1 MQDKWAVSFCKFLV
15 LCVLGVSVLL
25 SGGRLF
31 AQVDTGTI
39 LGTVKDSSGAVV
51 PEAQVT
57 LTNPDTGFTLNT
69 KTSNTG
75 TYIFTPIKIG
85 TYTVQATLAGFQ
97 KAVQLNAKVDVEQR
111 LVVDLTLVP
120 GQVTQ
125 TVEVTA
131 APPVLQTQNAMV
143 GQVVGHEAV
152 DDLPLNGRN
161 FTFLAQTVAGV
172 HMSGFWSGGFGG
184 AGSFSA
190 NGTRPE
196 QNNYLLDGMDNNTNQ
211 LDFLAGTNYVNL
223 PPPDAIGEFK
233 LQTADYSADV
243 GKGGGAIL
251 NGTIRS
257 GTNQLHGDVWEFVR
271 NDKFDAANFFENSP
285 TPIKKGEYRLNQFG
299 GTIGGPVVI
308 PHVYDGR
315 NKTFFFAD
323 YQGTRLRQGQTHVN
337 SVPTAAEASS
347 GFTNLLDIINGETN
361 AACLGNG
368 SCTRTDDLGRIFP
381 NGTVLDP
388 ATTRPVTQGAVDPV
402 TNLVAASS
410 GFVRDPFYTGSLI
423 GMTNFTS
430 SAIISQLNQLPAG
443 RLDPNAIKLLQLY
456 PAPTG
461 PGIVNNETVN
471 PPLTSRTDQN
481 DDRVDHVFGDKDQM
495 FARASWSVNPMY
507 NPPPFTGYADD
518 GALAIAGGGHQWNP
532 TLNTVLSET
541 HSFSPTVINE
551 IRAGVTRQSTTAI
564 QAYADTM
571 GIPAQFGIQGIPQR
585 NRNGGLPSLGIG
597 GLTQIGSTAWFP
609 SEEPNQ
615 TDQLMEN
622 VTFLKGRHTFKA
634 GLEIQ
639 HIKWAVLQPSWP
651 RGQFNFGGGY
661 TEVPYNGT
669 GTTGMAQMLLGA
681 APTTVAGGVQSG
693 GSDGVF
699 ASNIFN
705 RDFTHNYYA
714 GYFQDDWKVTP
725 KLTLNL
731 GLRWEFFDM
740 GVDDFSNESAFQ
752 FHSFAPNGGGVY
764 KIANKWCNAG
774 LVSPAFVAALHNDN
788 FSGPECVNPAG
799 GFISVPKT
807 DFGPRFGLA
816 YRISNKLVMR
826 GGYGLYYGPPEQPL
840 DHEDET
846 YPFDNTLS
854 WFGDGVHSLTY
865 GGGQLATLENG
876 MLYAP
881 VYNTGSFNANQVA
894 ALDPNGDDPN
904 FKPTYTESYNLTFQ
918 YQLTPNNTISLG
930 YVGNQAHD
938 LTVQP
943 NINGTVTVLP
953 PSYNANP
960 GGNGAQYRPMPDFV
974 NNSMTYSE
982 GSSFYHSLQATFE
995 RRLSNGLYFN
1005 ANYTYS
1011 ELFTD
1016 GQSINNGSSPYR
1028 APIIPG
1034 LGIQYDYSRSQ
1045 YDIPQL
1051 FHFSGGYELPMG
1063 KGHSFLGNAGGV
1075 ANQLVSGWKTNF
1087 ILTLQD
1093 GYPFN
1098 IGTSTSTHGS
1108 NDGLNSNADLV
1119 PGQNIDAGPHN
1130 VNQWINPKAF
1140 VNPAPATAI
1149 GQTAALGGMGMQA
1162 RGPGFHRLD
1171 FSIFKDFR
1179 TSERTHL
1186 QFRAEIFNLTNTP
1199 QFANPSNTSIGSV
1212 YFGQITGLVDGA
1224 NDPREIQ
1231 FALKLYF

>member
-1 MQDKWAVSFCKFLV
+1 MKEKWNLSSCKFLL

-51 PEAQVT
+51 PGAQVT
-57 LTNPDTGFTLNT
+57 IINQETGFSLTT
-69 KTSNTG
+69 KTSNVG
-75 TYIFTPIKIG
+75 AYILTPIKIG
-85 TYTVQATLAGFQ
+85 TYTVQATVAGFQ
-97 KAVQLNAKVDVEQR
+97 KAVQLNAKVDVQQQ

-172 HMSGFWSGGFGG
+172 HMSGFWSGGFG
-184 AGSFSA
+184 AFGSFSA

-233 LQTADYSADV
+233 LQTADYSADI

-271 NDKFDAANFFENSP
+271 NDKFDAAQFFEN
-285 TPIKKGEYRLNQFG
+285 TAGIKKGEYRLNQFG

-308 PHVYDGR
+308 PHVYDGH

-323 YQGTRLRQGQTHVN
+323 YQGTRLRQGQTYTN
-337 SVPTAAEASS
+337 TVPTAAEASS
-347 GFTNLLDIINGETN
+347 GFTDLSDIINGQS
-361 AACLGNG
+361 G
-368 SCTRTDDLGRIFP
+368 TRTDALGRVFP
-381 NGTVLDP
+381 NGTVFDP
-388 ATTRPVTQGAVDPV
+388 ATTRPVTAGVVDPV
-402 TNLVAASS
+402 TQLAAASS
-410 GFVRDPFYTGSLI
+410 GFVRDPFYSGSLI
-423 GMTNFTS
+423 GMANFTS
-430 SAIISQLNQLPAG
+430 AAIVSQLNQLPAG
-443 RLDPNAIKLLQLY
+443 RLDQNAIKLLQLY

-461 PGIVNNETVN
+461 PGIFNNETVN
-471 PPLTSRTDQN
+471 PPLVNTIDQN
-481 DDRVDHVFGDKDQM
+481 DDRVDHIFGDKDQM
-495 FARASWSVNPMY
+495 FGRVSWSVNPMY
-507 NPPPFTGYADD
+507 KPPPFTGYADN

-551 IRAGVTRQSTTAI
+551 LRAGVTRQSTTAL

-609 SEEPNQ
+609 SMEPNM

-622 VTFLKGRHTFKA
+622 VTFLKGGHTFKA
-634 GLEIQ
+634 GTEIQ
-639 HIKWAVLQPSWP
+639 HIKWAVYQPSWP
-651 RGQFNFGGGY
+651 RGQFNFGGSY
-661 TEVPYNGT
+661 TEIPGNSS
-669 GTTGMAQMLLGA
+669 GTTGMAQMLLS
-681 APTTVAGGVQSG
+681 PIPSTVANGVQSG
-693 GSDGVF
+693 GSDTVF
-699 ASNIFN
+699 ASNLFN

-731 GLRWEFFDM
+731 GLRYEYFDL
-740 GVDDFSNESAFQ
+740 GVDVFSNESAFQ
-752 FHSFAPNGGGVY
+752 FHSFAPKGGGVY
-764 KIANKWCNAG
+764 KIANKYCNAG
-774 LVSPAFVAALHNDN
+774 LLSPAFVAALHNDN

-799 GFISVPKT
+799 GFISVPRL

-816 YRISNKLVMR
+816 YRISNKLVLR
-826 GGYGLYYGPPEQPL
+826 GGYGLYYGMQEQPL

-854 WFGDGVHSLTY
+854 WFGDNVHSITY
-865 GGGQLATLENG
+865 VGGALATLENG
-876 MLYAP
+876 MLYTP
-881 VYNTGSFNANQVA
+881 VYDTGSFNANQVGG
-894 ALDPNGDDPN
+894 LPPNGDDPH

-918 YQLTPNNTISLG
+918 YQLTPNNTISLA

-943 NINGTVTVLP
+943 NINGTVTVVP
-953 PSYNANP
+953 PNVDTSP
-960 GGNGAQYRPMPDFV
+960 YRPMPDFQP
-974 NNSMTYSE
+974 NSMTYSE
-982 GSSFYHSLQATFE
+982 GNSYYHSAQVTFE
-995 RRLSNGLYFN
+995 RRLSHGLYFN

-1051 FHFSGGYELPMG
+1051 FHFSGGYELPIG
-1063 KGHSFLGNAGGV
+1063 KGHSLLGNSTGV

-1087 ILTLQD
+1087 IVTLQS

-1098 IGTSTSTHGS
+1098 IGSTIQTHAS
-1108 NDGLNSNADLV
+1108 NDGLNSNAFLV
-1119 PGQNIDAGPHN
+1119 PGVNMYAGPHN
-1130 VNQWINPKAF
+1130 RTQWM
-1140 VNPAPATAI
+1140 NPAAFTNPPVATAL
-1149 GQTAALGGMGMQA
+1149 GQNAALGGMGMQV
-1162 RGPGFHRLD
+1162 RGPGFHRADL
-1171 FSIFKDFR
+1171 SIFKDFR
-1179 TSERTHL
+1179 TSERTRL
-1186 QFRAEIFNLTNTP
+1186 QFRAEFFNLTNTP
-1199 QFANPSNTSIGSV
+1199 QFANPGNTN
-1212 YFGQITGLVDGA
+1212 FGNPSTFGLITGLVDGA

>member
-1 MQDKWAVSFCKFLV
+1 MKDQWSFRSCKFLV
-15 LCVLGVSVLL
+15 LCLLGASVLL
-25 SGGRLF
+25 SGNLLF

-51 PEAQVT
+51 PAAQVT
-57 LTNPDTGFTLNT
+57 LTNQDTGFTLNT
-69 KTSNTG
+69 KTSGDG

-85 TYTVQATLAGFQ
+85 TYKVEATMTGFQ
-97 KAVQLNAKVDVEQR
+97 KALQLNAKVDVEQR

-172 HMSGFWSGGFGG
+172 HMSGFWSGGFG
-184 AGSFSA
+184 AFGSFSA
-190 NGTRPE
+190 DGTRPE

-233 LQTADYSADV
+233 LQTADYSADI

-271 NDKFDAANFFENSP
+271 NDKFDAANFFENLGG
-285 TPIKKGEYRLNQFG
+285 IQKGEYRLNQFG

-308 PHVYDGR
+308 PNVYDGR

-323 YQGTRLRQGQTHVN
+323 YQGTRIRQGQTYVN
-337 SVPTAAEASS
+337 TVPTADEVNS
-347 GFTNLLDIINGETN
+347 GFTDLSDIINGQS
-361 AACLGNG
+361 G
-368 SCTRTDDLGRIFP
+368 TRTDALGRVIP

-388 ATTRPVTQGAVDPV
+388 ATTRPVTAGVADPV

-410 GFVRDPFYTGSLI
+410 GFVRDPINIPAATLVGL
-423 GMTNFTS
+423 TNFTS
-430 SAIISQLNQLPAG
+430 PAIISQLNQLPAG
-443 RLDPNAIKLLQLY
+443 RLDQNAIALLKLY
-456 PAPTG
+456 PAANG
-461 PGIVNNETVN
+461 PGIFNNETVS
-471 PPLTSRTDQN
+471 PPLIDTIDQN

-495 FARASWSVNPMY
+495 FGRVSWSVNPMY
-507 NPPPFTGYADD
+507 KSPPFTGYADG
-518 GALAIAGGGHQWNP
+518 GALAISGGGHQWNP
-532 TLNTVLSET
+532 TLNTVVSET

-551 IRAGVTRQSTTAI
+551 LRLGVTRQSTTAI

-585 NRNGGLPSLGIG
+585 DRNGGLPTLSIG
-597 GLTQIGSTAWFP
+597 GLTQMGSTAWFP

-622 VTFLKGRHTFKA
+622 VTFIKGKHTFKA
-634 GLEIQ
+634 GTEIQ
-639 HIKWAVLQPSWP
+639 HIKWAVLQPSWS
-651 RGQFNFGGGY
+651 RGEFEFEGSY
-661 TEVPYNGT
+661 TEIPGNSS
-669 GTTGMAQMLLGA
+669 GTTGMAQMLLSPT
-681 APTTVAGGVQSG
+681 APTVPGGVQSG

-731 GLRWEFFDM
+731 GLRWEYFDM
-740 GVDDFSNESAFQ
+740 GVDDFSNEAAFQ
-752 FHSFAPNGGGVY
+752 FHSFASPGSGVY

-774 LVSPAFVAALHNDN
+774 LLAPAFLAVLQEDN
-788 FSGPECVNPAG
+788 FGTPECVNPAG
-799 GFISVPKT
+799 GFITVPKT

-816 YRISNKLVMR
+816 YRIRNKLVMR

-854 WFGDGVHSLTY
+854 WFGDNVHSITY
-865 GGGQLATLENG
+865 GNGELATLENG

-881 VYNTGSFNANQVA
+881 VYNTGSFNANQVS
-894 ALDPNGDDPN
+894 ALNPNGDDPH

-918 YQLTPNNTISLG
+918 YQLTPNNTISIG

-943 NINGTVTVLP
+943 NINSTTTVLP
-953 PSYNANP
+953 PSYNAAP
-960 GGNGAQYRPMPDFV
+960 GGNGAQYRPMADLV

-982 GSSFYHSLQATFE
+982 GNSFYHSAQVTFE
-995 RRLSNGLYFN
+995 RRISQGLYFN

-1011 ELFTD
+1011 EIFTD

-1063 KGHSFLGNAGGV
+1063 KGHNFLGNVTGV

-1087 ILTLQD
+1087 IVTLQS

-1098 IGTSTSTHGS
+1098 IGSTIQTHAY
-1108 NDGLNSNADLV
+1108 NDGLNANAFLV
-1119 PGQNIDAGPHN
+1119 PGQNIYAGPHDR
-1130 VNQWINPKAF
+1130 VQWM
-1140 VNPAPATAI
+1140 NPAAFANPPVATAL
-1149 GQTAALGGMGMQA
+1149 GQNAALGGMGMQV
-1162 RGPGFHRLD
+1162 RGPGFHRGD

-1179 TSERTHL
+1179 TSERTRL
-1186 QFRAEIFNLTNTP
+1186 QFRAEFFNLTNTP
-1199 QFANPSNTSIGSV
+1199 QFANPGNTN
-1212 YFGQITGLVDGA
+1212 FGNPSTFGLITGLVDGS

-1231 FALKLYF
+1231 FAFKFYF

>member
-1 MQDKWAVSFCKFLV
+1 MKQKHGTSLFRLLALCALGASLFLA
-15 LCVLGVSVLL
+15 
-25 SGGRLF
+25 GGQLF

-51 PEAQVT
+51 ANAEVT
-57 LTNPDTGFTLNT
+57 ITNPETGFSQTT
-69 KTSNTG
+69 KTSDVG
-75 TYIFTPIKIG
+75 SYIFTPIKIG

-97 KAVQLNAKVDVEQR
+97 KAVQLNAKVDVKQE

-125 TVEVTA
+125 SVEVTA
-131 APPVLQTQNAMV
+131 APPVLQTQDASV
-143 GQVVGHEAV
+143 GQVVGSQQV
-152 DDLPLNGRN
+152 NDLPLNGRN

-172 HMSGFWSGGFGG
+172 HMSGFWTGGFGA

-196 QNNYLLDGMDNNTNQ
+196 QNNYLLDGIDNNTNQ
-211 LDFLAGTNYVNL
+211 LDFLAGTNYVHL

-233 LQTADYSADV
+233 VQTADFSADI
-243 GKGGGAIL
+243 GKAGGAVL
-251 NGTIRS
+251 NGTIKS
-257 GTNQLHGDVWEFVR
+257 GTNELHGDLWEFVR
-271 NDKFDAANFFENSP
+271 NDKFDAANFFENSAG
-285 TPIKKGEYRLNQFG
+285 IQKGEYRQNQFG

-308 PHVYDGR
+308 PQVYDGH

-323 YQGTRLRQGQTHVN
+323 YQGTRIRQGQTYTN
-337 SVPTAAEASS
+337 TVPTALEVSS
-347 GFTNLLDIINGETN
+347 GFQNLSDIINGQS
-361 AACLGNG
+361 G
-368 SCTRTDDLGRIFP
+368 TRTDDLGRVFP
-381 NGTVLDP
+381 NGTVFDP
-388 ATTRPVTQGAVDPV
+388 ATTRPVTANTADPV
-402 TNLVAASS
+402 TGLTATSS
-410 GFVRDPFYTGSLI
+410 GFVRDPIFATAQTLTGV
-423 GMTNFTS
+423 TNFTT
-430 SAIISQLNQLPAG
+430 AAWKGLLNQLPSA
-443 RLDPNAIKLLQLY
+443 RLDPNGIKLLQLY

-471 PPLTSRTDQN
+471 PPLKQTINQSDIRM
-481 DDRVDHVFGDKDQM
+481 DHLFSEKDQM
-495 FARASWSVNPMY
+495 FGRVSFSLANMY
-507 NPPPFTGYADD
+507 NPPPFQGYADD
-518 GALAIAGGGHQWNP
+518 GGLAINGGGTSWNP

-541 HSFSPTVINE
+541 HTFSPTVINE
-551 IRAGVTRQSTTAI
+551 LRVGVTRQSTTAI
-564 QAYADTM
+564 QAFADTM

-622 VTFLKGRHTFKA
+622 VTFLKGGHTFKA

-651 RGQFNFGGGY
+651 RGEFAFGGSY
-661 TEVPYNGT
+661 TEIPGNSS
-669 GTTGMAQMLLGA
+669 GTTGMAQMLLS
-681 APTTVAGGVQSG
+681 PTASTVPGGVQCG
-693 GSDGVF
+693 GSDGVY

-731 GLRWEFFDM
+731 GLRWEYFDM
-740 GVDDFSNESAFQ
+740 GVDDFSNEAAFQ

-799 GFISVPKT
+799 GFISVPKL

-816 YRISNKLVMR
+816 YRISNKLVLR

-854 WFGDGVHSLTY
+854 WFGDNVHSVSY
-865 GGGQLATLENG
+865 GGGALATLENG
-876 MLYAP
+876 MLYTP
-881 VYNTGSFNANQVA
+881 VYDTGSFNSNQVTG
-894 ALDPNGDDPN
+894 LNPNGDDPH

-953 PSYNANP
+953 PSYNAAP
-960 GGNGAQYRPMPDFV
+960 GGNGAQYRPMPDFQP
-974 NNSMTYSE
+974 NSMTYSE
-982 GSSFYHSLQATFE
+982 GNSFYHSAQVTFE
-995 RRLSNGLYFN
+995 RRLSNGLYFS

-1063 KGHSFLGNAGGV
+1063 KGHSFLGNATGV
-1075 ANQLVSGWKTNF
+1075 VNQLVSGWKTNF
-1087 ILTLQD
+1087 ILTLQS

-1098 IGTSTSTHGS
+1098 IGSTIQTHAS

-1119 PGQNIDAGPHN
+1119 PGQNIYAGPHN
-1130 VNQWINPKAF
+1130 RTQWM
-1140 VNPAPATAI
+1140 NPAAFTNPPVATAL
-1149 GQTAALGGMGMQA
+1149 GQNAALGGLGMQV
-1162 RGPGFHRLD
+1162 RGPGFHRADL
-1171 FSIFKDFR
+1171 SIFKDFR
-1179 TSERTHL
+1179 TSERTRL
-1186 QFRAEIFNLTNTP
+1186 QFRAEFFNLTNTP
-1199 QFANPSNTSIGSV
+1199 QFANPGNTN
-1212 YFGQITGLVDGA
+1212 FGNPSTFGLITGLVDGA

>member
-1 MQDKWAVSFCKFLV
+1 MKEKWNLSSCKFLL

-51 PEAQVT
+51 PGAQVT
-57 LTNPDTGFTLNT
+57 IINQETGFSLTT
-69 KTSNTG
+69 KTSNVG
-75 TYIFTPIKIG
+75 AYILTPIKIG
-85 TYTVQATLAGFQ
+85 TYTVQATVAGFQ
-97 KAVQLNAKVDVEQR
+97 KAVQLNAKVDVQQQ

-172 HMSGFWSGGFGG
+172 HMSGFWSGGFG
-184 AGSFSA
+184 AFGSFSA

-233 LQTADYSADV
+233 LQTADYSADI

-271 NDKFDAANFFENSP
+271 NDKFDAAQFFEN
-285 TPIKKGEYRLNQFG
+285 TAGIKKGEYRLNQFG

-308 PHVYDGR
+308 PHVYDGH

-323 YQGTRLRQGQTHVN
+323 YQGTRLRQGQTYTN
-337 SVPTAAEASS
+337 TVPTAAEASS
-347 GFTNLLDIINGETN
+347 GFTDLSDIINGQS
-361 AACLGNG
+361 G
-368 SCTRTDDLGRIFP
+368 TRTDALGRVFP
-381 NGTVLDP
+381 NGTVFDP
-388 ATTRPVTQGAVDPV
+388 ATTRPVTAGVVDPV
-402 TNLVAASS
+402 TQLAAASS
-410 GFVRDPFYTGSLI
+410 GFVRDPFYSGSLI
-423 GMTNFTS
+423 GMANFTS
-430 SAIISQLNQLPAG
+430 AAIVSQLNQLPAG
-443 RLDPNAIKLLQLY
+443 RLDQNAIKLLQLY

-461 PGIVNNETVN
+461 PGIFNNETVN
-471 PPLTSRTDQN
+471 PPLVNTIDQN
-481 DDRVDHVFGDKDQM
+481 DDRVDHIFGDKDQM
-495 FARASWSVNPMY
+495 FGRVSWSVNPMY
-507 NPPPFTGYADD
+507 KPPPFTGYADN

-551 IRAGVTRQSTTAI
+551 LRAGVTRQSTTAL

-609 SEEPNQ
+609 SMEPNM

-622 VTFLKGRHTFKA
+622 VTFLKGGHTFKA
-634 GLEIQ
+634 GTEIQ
-639 HIKWAVLQPSWP
+639 HIKWAVYQPSWP
-651 RGQFNFGGGY
+651 RGQFNFGGSY
-661 TEVPYNGT
+661 TEIPGNSS
-669 GTTGMAQMLLGA
+669 GTTGMAQMLLS
-681 APTTVAGGVQSG
+681 PIPSTVANGVQSG
-693 GSDGVF
+693 GSDTVF
-699 ASNIFN
+699 ASNLFN

-731 GLRWEFFDM
+731 GLRYEYFDL
-740 GVDDFSNESAFQ
+740 GVDVFSNESAFQ
-752 FHSFAPNGGGVY
+752 FHSFAPKGGGVY
-764 KIANKWCNAG
+764 KIANKYCNAG
-774 LVSPAFVAALHNDN
+774 LLSPAFVAALHNDN

-799 GFISVPKT
+799 GFISVPRL

-816 YRISNKLVMR
+816 YRISNKLVLR
-826 GGYGLYYGPPEQPL
+826 GGYGLYYGMQEQPL

-854 WFGDGVHSLTY
+854 WFGDNVHSITY
-865 GGGQLATLENG
+865 GGGALATLENG
-876 MLYAP
+876 MLYTP
-881 VYNTGSFNANQVA
+881 VYDTGSFNANQVGG
-894 ALDPNGDDPN
+894 LPPNGDDPH

-918 YQLTPNNTISLG
+918 YQLTPNNTISLA

-943 NINGTVTVLP
+943 NINGTVTVVP
-953 PSYNANP
+953 PNVDTSP
-960 GGNGAQYRPMPDFV
+960 YRPMPDFQP
-974 NNSMTYSE
+974 NSMTYSE
-982 GSSFYHSLQATFE
+982 GNSYYHSAQVTFE
-995 RRLSNGLYFN
+995 RRLSHGLYFN

-1051 FHFSGGYELPMG
+1051 FHFSGGYELPIG
-1063 KGHSFLGNAGGV
+1063 KGHSLLGNSTGV

-1087 ILTLQD
+1087 IVTLQS

-1098 IGTSTSTHGS
+1098 IGSTIQTHAS
-1108 NDGLNSNADLV
+1108 NDGLNSNAFLV
-1119 PGQNIDAGPHN
+1119 PGVNMYAGPHN
-1130 VNQWINPKAF
+1130 RTQWM
-1140 VNPAPATAI
+1140 NPAAFTNPPVATAL
-1149 GQTAALGGMGMQA
+1149 GQNAALGGMGMQV
-1162 RGPGFHRLD
+1162 RGPGFHRADL
-1171 FSIFKDFR
+1171 SIFKDFR
-1179 TSERTHL
+1179 TSERTRL
-1186 QFRAEIFNLTNTP
+1186 QFRAEFFNLTNTP
-1199 QFANPSNTSIGSV
+1199 QFANPGNTN
-1212 YFGQITGLVDGA
+1212 FGNPSTFGLITGLVDGA

>member
-1 MQDKWAVSFCKFLV
+1 MQDKWAVSSCKFLV
-15 LCVLGVSVLL
+15 LCVLGVGVLL

-51 PEAQVT
+51 PGAQVT
-57 LTNPDTGFTLNT
+57 LTNQDTGFSLTT
-69 KTSNTG
+69 KTSGTG
-75 TYIFTPIKIG
+75 TYILTPIKIG
-85 TYTVQATLAGFQ
+85 TYTVQATMAGFE
-97 KAVQLNAKVDVEQR
+97 KAVQLNAKVDVQQQ

-125 TVEVTA
+125 TVEVIA

-172 HMSGFWSGGFGG
+172 HMSGFWSGGFGA

-233 LQTADYSADV
+233 LQTADYSADI

-271 NDKFDAANFFENSP
+271 NDKFDAAQFFEN
-285 TPIKKGEYRLNQFG
+285 TGGIKKGEYRQNQFG

-308 PHVYDGR
+308 PHVYDGH

-323 YQGTRLRQGQTHVN
+323 YQGTRIRQGQTYTN
-337 SVPTAAEASS
+337 TVPTADEVNSQ
-347 GFTNLLDIINGETN
+347 FTNLSDIINGQS
-361 AACLGNG
+361 G
-368 SCTRTDDLGRIFP
+368 TRTDDLGRVFP
-381 NGTVLDP
+381 NGTVFDP
-388 ATTRPVTQGAVDPV
+388 ATTRPVTAGGVDPT

-410 GFVRDPFYTGSLI
+410 GFVRDPIGIPTASLI
-423 GMTNFTS
+423 GLTNFTS
-430 SAIISQLNQLPAG
+430 GAIVSQLNQLPAG
-443 RLDPNAIKLLQLY
+443 RLDQNALKLLALY
-456 PAPTG
+456 PAANG
-461 PGIVNNETVN
+461 PGIFNNETVN
-471 PPLTSRTDQN
+471 PPLVNTIDQN
-481 DDRVDHVFGDKDQM
+481 DDRVDHIFGDKDQM
-495 FARASWSVNPMY
+495 FGRVSWSVNPMY
-507 NPPPFTGYADD
+507 KPPPFTGYADD

-532 TLNTVLSET
+532 TLNTVVSET

-551 IRAGVTRQSTTAI
+551 LRLGVTRQSTTAI

-571 GIPAQFGIQGIPQR
+571 GIPAMFGIQGIPQR

-609 SEEPNQ
+609 SEEPNM

-622 VTFLKGRHTFKA
+622 VTFLKGGHTFKA
-634 GLEIQ
+634 GVEIQ
-639 HIKWAVLQPSWP
+639 HIKWQVLQPSWP
-651 RGQFNFGGGY
+651 RGQFNFGGSY
-661 TEVPYNGT
+661 TEIPGNSS
-669 GTTGMAQMLLGA
+669 GTTGMAQMLLNPTL
-681 APTTVAGGVQSG
+681 APPPSGNEVQSG
-693 GSDGVF
+693 GADTVF

-731 GLRWEFFDM
+731 GLRYEYFDL
-740 GVDDFSNESAFQ
+740 GVDDFSNEAAFQ
-752 FHSFAPNGGGVY
+752 FHSFASPGSGVY
-764 KIANKWCNAG
+764 KIANKYCQAG
-774 LVSPAFVAALHNDN
+774 LVSPAFVAVLQADN

-799 GFISVPKT
+799 GFITVPKT

-816 YRISNKLVMR
+816 YRIRNKLVMR
-826 GGYGLYYGPPEQPL
+826 GGYGLYYGMQEQPL

-854 WFGDGVHSLTY
+854 WFGDNVHSITY

-881 VYNTGSFNANQVA
+881 VYNTGSFNANQVS
-894 ALDPNGDDPN
+894 ALNPNGDDPH
-904 FKPTYTESYNLTFQ
+904 FKPTYTESYNFTLQ
-918 YQLTPNNTISLG
+918 YQLTPNQTLSLG

-943 NINGTVTVLP
+943 NINSTTTVLP
-953 PSYNANP
+953 PSYNAAP
-960 GGNGAQYRPMPDFV
+960 GGNGAQYRPMAGLV

-982 GSSFYHSLQATFE
+982 GNSFYHSAQVTFE
-995 RRLSNGLYFN
+995 RRISQGVYFN

-1011 ELFTD
+1011 EIFTD

-1045 YDIPQL
+1045 YDIPQI

-1063 KGHSFLGNAGGV
+1063 KGHNFLGNVTGA

-1087 ILTLQD
+1087 IVTLQS

-1098 IGTSTSTHGS
+1098 IGSTIQTHAA

-1119 PGQNIDAGPHN
+1119 PGQDIYAGPHDRT
-1130 VNQWINPKAF
+1130 QWM
-1140 VNPAPATAI
+1140 NPAAFTNPPVATAL
-1149 GQTAALGGMGMQA
+1149 GQIAALGGMGMQV

-1171 FSIFKDFR
+1171 FSVFKDFR
-1179 TSERTHL
+1179 TSERTRL
-1186 QFRAEIFNLTNTP
+1186 QFRAEFFNLTNTP
-1199 QFANPSNTSIGSV
+1199 QFANPSGTN
-1212 YFGQITGLVDGA
+1212 FGNPSTFGLITGLVDGN

>member
-1 MQDKWAVSFCKFLV
+1 MKDRCSKRSCKVLV
-15 LCVLGVSVLL
+15 LCVLSAGFLL
-25 SGGRLF
+25 GGARLF

-39 LGTVKDSSGAVV
+39 LGTVKDSSGAVI
-51 PEAQVT
+51 PDAQVT
-57 LTNPDTGFTLNT
+57 IINQGTGFTLTT
-69 KTSNTG
+69 KTSNIG
-75 TYIFTPIKIG
+75 AYIFTPIKIG
-85 TYTVQATLAGFQ
+85 TYTVQATMSGFQ
-97 KAVQLNAKVDVEQR
+97 KAVQLNARVNVQQQ

-120 GQVTQ
+120 GLVTQ

-131 APPVLQTQNAMV
+131 APPALQTQNASV
-143 GQVVGHEAV
+143 GQVVGTMQIN
-152 DDLPLNGRN
+152 DLPLNGRN
-161 FTFLAQTVAGV
+161 FTFLAQLAPGV
-172 HMSGFWSGGFGG
+172 HMSGFWSGGFGA

-223 PPPDAIGEFK
+223 PPPDAMGEFK
-233 LQTADYSADV
+233 VQTANYSADI
-243 GKGGGAIL
+243 GKAGGAVL
-251 NGTIRS
+251 NGTIKS

-271 NDKFDAANFFENSP
+271 NDKFDAAQFFENSGG
-285 TPIKKGEYRLNQFG
+285 IKKGEYRLNQFG

-323 YQGTRLRQGQTHVN
+323 YQGTRIRQGQTHTN
-337 SVPTAAEASS
+337 TVPTAAEVSS
-347 GFTNLLDIINGETN
+347 GFTDLSDIINGQ
-361 AACLGNG
+361 GG
-368 SCTRTDDLGRIFP
+368 TRTDALGRTFR
-381 NGTVLDP
+381 NGTVFDP
-388 ATTRPVTQGAVDPV
+388 ATTRPVTQGVADPV
-402 TNLVAASS
+402 TGLTATAT
-410 GFVRDPFYTGSLI
+410 GFVRDPFYGTSAAPQAIPAL
-423 GMTNFTS
+423 MTDFTTPG
-430 SAIISQLNQLPAG
+430 AIALLNQIPSD
-443 RLDPNAIKLLQLY
+443 RLDQNALKILALY
-456 PAPTG
+456 PPAMTT
-461 PGIVNNETVN
+461 GIVNNETVN
-471 PPLTSRTDQN
+471 PPLQNRIDQS
-481 DDRVDHVFGDKDQM
+481 DIRMDHNFSDKDQM
-495 FARASWSVNPMY
+495 FGRVSFSINPMY
-507 NPPPFTGYADD
+507 NPPPFQGYADG
-518 GALAIAGGGHQWNP
+518 GALAISGGGHQWNP

-551 IRAGVTRQSTTAI
+551 IRVGVTRQSTTAL

-585 NRNGGLPSLGIG
+585 NRNGGLPTLGIG

-622 VTFLKGRHTFKA
+622 VTFLKGGHTFKA
-634 GLEIQ
+634 GIEVQ
-639 HIKWAVLQPSWP
+639 HIKWAVLQPSWS
-651 RGQFNFGGGY
+651 RGQFNFGGSY
-661 TEVPYNGT
+661 TEIPGNGT
-669 GTTGMAQMLLGA
+669 GTTGMAQMLLNPTL
-681 APTTVAGGVQSG
+681 APPPSGNEVLSG
-693 GSDGVF
+693 GSDTVF

-731 GLRWEFFDM
+731 GLRYEYFDM
-740 GVDDFSNESAFQ
+740 GVDVFGNEAAFQ
-752 FHSFAPNGGGVY
+752 FHSFASPGSGVY
-764 KIANKWCNAG
+764 KIANKYCSAG
-774 LVSPAFVAALHNDN
+774 LLSPAFLAALQNDN

-799 GFISVPKT
+799 GFINVPKL

-826 GGYGLYYGPPEQPL
+826 GGYGLFYGPPEQPL

-854 WFGDGVHSLTY
+854 WFGDNVHSIDY
-865 GGGQLATLENG
+865 GGGNLATLENG

-881 VYNTGSFNANQVA
+881 VYDTGSFSA
-894 ALDPNGDDPN
+894 AVVSGLPPNGDDPN

-943 NINGTVTVLP
+943 NINSTTTVLP
-953 PSYNANP
+953 PSYNAAP
-960 GGNGAQYRPMPDFV
+960 GGNGASYRPMAHFV

-982 GSSFYHSLQATFE
+982 GNSFYHSAQGTFE
-995 RRLSNGLYFN
+995 RRLSHGLYFN

-1011 ELFTD
+1011 YMKTD

-1045 YDIPQL
+1045 YDIPHL
-1051 FHFSGGYELPMG
+1051 FHFSGGYELPLG
-1063 KGHSFLGNAGGV
+1063 KGHNFLGQSKGV
-1075 ANQLVSGWKTNF
+1075 VDQLVSGWKTNF
-1087 ILTLQD
+1087 ILTLQN

-1098 IGTSTSTHGS
+1098 IGCHGPQTHAS
-1108 NDGLNSNADLV
+1108 NDGLNCNALLV
-1119 PGQNIDAGPHN
+1119 SGQDIYAGPHN
-1130 VNQWINPKAF
+1130 VNQWINPAAF
-1140 VNPAPATAI
+1140 ANAPVATDF
-1149 GQTAALGGMGMQA
+1149 GQNAALGGLGMQA
-1162 RGPGFHRLD
+1162 RGPGYHRLD
-1171 FSIFKDFR
+1171 LSIFKDFR
-1179 TSERTHL
+1179 TSERTRL
-1186 QFRAEIFNLTNTP
+1186 QFRAEFFNLTNTP
-1199 QFANPSNTSIGSV
+1199 QFANPSNTDFTSTF
-1212 YFGQITGLVDGA
+1212 FGQITGLVDGA